1 MTDPVLALAAV
12 LLLGLS
18 TYRFFAGRRRGRS
31 PALRHTC
38 CFAWCF
44 GAFLALTAGQTR
56 ADIDHGTGLTG
67 LSGMLT
73 DQLKMGSA
81 GFLALTALALRR
93 PAADAR
99 ALRRRQVGTALAVLA
114 ATVLF
119 LLARIREDGGQM
131 VATGS
136 YGPAALAG
144 YDLVIAGYVAG
155 CLITLLRQTLYWTR
169 QADGAALRTAL
180 GLVTLTNAVGLC
192 WAVWGLDD
200 VLGALRSGRQLAT
213 EDPVSL
219 ALGRLCAVL
228 LLVGATTLLWA
239 RAGRAA
245 RRWRAA
251 YRSYRSL
258 GPLWRALHTAFPQ
271 IALTAGRI
279 TAGRMPP
286 ADAELALY
294 RRVIEI
300 RDGLLILRR
309 YRTVDTPSGAG
320 GGSSSDAFG
329 ASEAPAAARAEA
341 ARIADALRRARTAAP
356 DGPLPSAPSSAEPHL
371 PHTGSMEAETRWLG
385 QIAQALRTLPPLPAP
400 PPPPPLPVGPAGD

>member
-1 MTDPVLALAAV
+1 MTDPVLAFAAV
-12 LLLGLS
+12 LLLALS
-18 TYRFFAGRRRGRS
+18 TYRFFAGRRGRS
-31 PALRHTC
+31 PALRYTC

-44 GAFLALTAGQTR
+44 GAFLALMAGQTR

-73 DQLKMGSA
+73 DHLKMGSA

-119 LLARIREDGGQM
+119 LLARIREDGGQT
-131 VATGS
+131 VATGP

-155 CLITLLRQTLYWTR
+155 CLVTLLRQTLYWTR
-169 QADGAALRTAL
+169 QADSAALRTAL
-180 GLVTLTNAVGLC
+180 GLVTLTDAVGLC
-192 WAVWGLDD
+192 WTAWGLDD

-228 LLVGATTLLWA
+228 LLAGATTLLWA

-245 RRWRAA
+245 RRWRVA

-286 ADAELALY
+286 TDAELALY

-309 YRTVDTPSGAG
+309 YRTVEAPSGPG
-320 GGSSSDAFG
+320 GGPSSDAFG
-329 ASEAPAAARAEA
+329 VADEPGAAEEPGAAARAEA
-341 ARIADALRRARTAAP
+341 ARIAEALRRARTAAP
-356 DGPLPSAPSSAEPHL
+356 GGPLPGAPPSAEPHL

-385 QIAQALRTLPPLPAP
+385 QIAQALRTLPPLPPRSA
-400 PPPPPLPVGPAGD
+400 GPAGG

>member
-1 MTDPVLALAAV
+1 MADPVLAFAAV

-18 TYRFFAGRRRGRS
+18 TYRFLAGRRRGRS
-31 PALRHTC
+31 PALRYTC

-44 GAFLALTAGQTR
+44 GAFLALMAGQTR
-56 ADIDHGTGLTG
+56 ADIDHGTGLAG
-67 LSGMLT
+67 LSGMLI
-73 DQLKMGSA
+73 DHLKTGSA
-81 GFLALTALALRR
+81 GFLALTTLALRR

-99 ALRRRQVGTALAVLA
+99 ALRRRQAGTALAVLS

-119 LLARIREDGGQM
+119 LLAGIREDGGQM
-131 VATGS
+131 VATGP
-136 YGPAALAG
+136 YGRAALAG
-144 YDLVIAGYVAG
+144 YDLVIAGYAAG
-155 CLITLLRQTLYWTR
+155 CLVTLLRQTLYWTR
-169 QADGAALRTAL
+169 QADSTALRTAL

-192 WAVWGLDD
+192 WAAWGLDD
-200 VLGALRSGRQLAT
+200 VLGALRSGRQLST

-228 LLVGATTLLWA
+228 LLAGATTLLWA

-258 GPLWRALHTAFPQ
+258 GPLWRALYAAFPQ

-309 YRTVDTPSGAG
+309 YRTAEAPSGPG
-320 GGSSSDAFG
+320 DSSA
-329 ASEAPAAARAEA
+329 EAPSADTGADTGAETGAAARTEA

-356 DGPLPSAPSSAEPHL
+356 DGPLPGTPPSAEPHL
-371 PHTGSMEAETRWLG
+371 PHSGSMEAETRWLG
-385 QIAQALRTLPPLPAP
+385 QIAQALRTLPPLPA
-400 PPPPPLPVGPAGD
+400 GPAGD